1 MLVFFYIICIIIKNK
16 DNQGIEMNRKKQI
29 SQLKIFENVSA
40 KTKETLLQVGSIQEV
55 PKGTFLIRARE
66 AVSTIFFQLAGKS
79 VIYNLTHS
87 GKRKILFVLGPGE
100 LLNEHVLNN
109 CPASMYCETIDQSTV
124 LAIPVSEFIKLM
136 AEDFEFAKS
145 ILEAQ
150 EKKMWRLS
158 HQLKNTAS
166 CIYLERKLAAKLWKL
181 SRDFGIRKEDGIEID
196 INMTITFLADMLG
209 VPRETT
215 SRACSV
221 LMENGLIKIHKKR
234 ITITDPVKMSLFF
247 KVGKIE

>member
-1 MLVFFYIICIIIKNK
+1 MLKLERFEEYMEKIQKL
-16 DNQGIEMNRKKQI
+16 NQI
-29 SQLKIFENVSA
+29 KIFDNIA
-40 KTKETLLQVGSIQEV
+40 PKTKEKLIQKGSIQNV
-55 PKGTFLIRARE
+55 PKDTFLIRPHGPIT
-66 AVSTIFFQLAGKS
+66 AVFFQLTGKS

-109 CPASMYCETIDQSTV
+109 HNSSLYCETIDASTV
-124 LAIPVSEFIKLM
+124 LSVPVTDFIRLM
-136 AEDFEFAKS
+136 SEDFELTKN
-145 ILEAQ
+145 ILEEQ

-158 HQLKNTAS
+158 HQLKNTTS

-181 SRDFGIRKEDGIEID
+181 SRDFGFETEEGIEID
-196 INMTITFLADMLG
+196 INLTITFLADMLG

-221 LMENGLIKIHKKR
+221 LVENGLIKVNKKR
-234 ITITDPVKMSLFF
+234 ITIINPVKISQFF
-247 KVGKIE
+247 KTGKIE